1 MKFLSYRALSMDSK
15 ESPASLSR
23 TSSDFDY
30 QDEHNT
36 FLGLKKRSNDRKPR
50 YFTIVLVLALLASNG
65 AWLFH
70 EKSRSSELAMDFHA
84 HGE

>member
-1 MKFLSYRALSMDSK
+1 MDSK
-15 ESPASLSR
+15 ESTASPSR

-36 FLGLKKRSNDRKPR
+36 FLGLRKRSNDRKPR
-50 YFTIVLVLALLASNG
+50 YVTIVLVLALLASNG

-70 EKSRSSELAMDFHA
+70 EKKRASEQPMDFHT
-84 HGE
+84 HGEELITSM